1 MEHFNNE
8 FEYQNKVF
16 DRFLNSLFP
25 IDKDKEE
32 DKEEKPK
39 PKPELPPI
47 PWGKNDED
55 PPLFI

>member
-1 MEHFNNE
+1 MAHFNNE

-25 IDKDKEE
+25 IEKDKEE
-32 DKEEKPK
+32 DKDEK

-47 PWGKNDED
+47 PWGKNDEE

>member
-1 MEHFNNE
+1 MAHFNNE

-32 DKEEKPK
+32 DKEEKERRGEY
-39 PKPELPPI
+39 ELPP
-47 PWGKNDED
+47 
-55 PPLFI
+55 PPET